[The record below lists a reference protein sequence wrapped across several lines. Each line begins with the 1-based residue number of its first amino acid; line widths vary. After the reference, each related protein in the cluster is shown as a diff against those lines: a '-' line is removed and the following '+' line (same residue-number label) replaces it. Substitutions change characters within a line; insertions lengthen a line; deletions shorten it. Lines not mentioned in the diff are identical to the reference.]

1 MTELATEES
10 NALEGSPVSVNV
22 AHADI
27 QYRVYEEQFF
37 SARELVSRGF
47 RGRRS
52 ITVHAVRDVSFQV
65 HVGEA
70 FGIIGSNGSGKSS
83 LLRAIAGLQS
93 LSGGLIE
100 VRGRTGLLGV
110 GAALKPALSGY
121 RNVMLGGLAMGVSR
135 EEIEAEMDN
144 VVEFSGL
151 GDAMGRPM
159 ATYSSGMSARLAFSI
174 ATIRVPDVLLIDEA
188 LAVGDRAFR
197 EKSLARVNEIR
208 DRAGTV
214 VMVTHN
220 LAEIRQ
226 SCDRAVWLEQ
236 GVLKAEGT
244 AEDVIAAYEG
254 AE

>member
-1 MTELATEES
+1 MTEPVGDES
-10 NALEGSPVSVNV
+10 HVAQESPVSINV

-27 QYRVYEEQFF
+27 RYRVYEERFF
-37 SARELVSRGF
+37 SVGQLVSRGF

-65 HVGEA
+65 HIGEV

-110 GAALKPALSGY
+110 GAALKKPLSGY
-121 RNVMLGGLAMGVSR
+121 RNVMLGGLAMGLSR
-135 EEIEAEMDN
+135 EEIEAQMDN

-174 ATIRVPDVLLIDEA
+174 ATLRVPEILLIDEA
-188 LAVGDRAFR
+188 LAVGDREFR
-197 EKSLARVNEIR
+197 EKSLARIEEIR
-208 DRAGTV
+208 AQAGTV
-214 VMVTHN
+214 VMVTHS
-220 LAEIRQ
+220 LGEIQQ
-226 SCDRAVWLEQ
+226 SCSRAVWLDQ
-236 GVLKAEGT
+236 GVLRAEG
-244 AEDVIAAYEG
+244 APEDVIAAYEG
-254 AE
+254 AG